1 MRKATTTEKVERR
14 GLRWLA
20 AASLALTFAAFGCT
34 MNRYPG
40 NGEPTSVSP
49 SYGPLNHSITPGS
62 SSGNEGVPPMASS
75 YTGISRV
82 DTDVLATLAAE
93 QSFRG
98 RVLGPVNPD
107 GVQVGVPIQPTGG
120 QFVSPALITNPQVT
134 VNSSI
139 SSAPTPVITSGTT
152 GGGVA
157 IATTATGT
165 TVATTGMTT
174 GMATTAT
181 GAVATT
187 GALTT
192 STGAGVGVTGAN
204 GTTIAGSAVFSPVL
218 MNSTPAPQ
226 ATGTTNPTL
235 PTIGATGR
243 PVAATSNATARSTST
258 TSTTARASTMRTT
271 NAVLTAGL
279 VPIRI
284 ETGSQGQVIVTNVT
298 MTVPSTKPSS
308 KP

>member
-1 MRKATTTEKVERR
+1 MRKATTTEKVEGR

-20 AASLALTFAAFGCT
+20 VASLAVTFAAFGCT

-139 SSAPTPVITSGTT
+139 NWNDNWNGDNCNRRSGNHWRAHDFD
-152 GGGVA
+152 GCRRWGDRRERNDHCGERSLFA
-157 IATTATGT
+157 
-165 TVATTGMTT
+165 
-174 GMATTAT
+174 
-181 GAVATT
+181 GAD
-187 GALTT
+187 
-192 STGAGVGVTGAN
+192 
-204 GTTIAGSAVFSPVL
+204 
-218 MNSTPAPQ
+218 
-226 ATGTTNPTL
+226 
-235 PTIGATGR
+235 
-243 PVAATSNATARSTST
+243 
-258 TSTTARASTMRTT
+258 
-271 NAVLTAGL
+271 
-279 VPIRI
+279 
-284 ETGSQGQVIVTNVT
+284 E
-298 MTVPSTKPSS
+298 
-308 KP
+308 